1 VKFGNTI
8 LNSITRQDSKILVVE
23 NDEVDYIRP
32 LIPRITG
39 VEIWRCCFY
48 SGYLGRLNKV
58 MMDVL
63 DVPIDGGGKSNAVT
77 RYLDSQNIGRTQR
90 AQWLH

>member
-1 VKFGNTI
+1 
-8 LNSITRQDSKILVVE
+8 
-23 NDEVDYIRP
+23 
-32 LIPRITG
+32 
-39 VEIWRCCFY
+39 
-48 SGYLGRLNKV
+48 
-58 MMDVL
+58 MDVL